1 MNKVS
6 YERVKDI
13 DFSSAL
19 KLKENL
25 DQKINSLEDKAA
37 PKPAGNYRIQS
48 SHKAA
53 PPSAEEI
60 GTLSTKLGNCKTKA
74 VALS

>member
-25 DQKINSLEDKAA
+25 DQKRNSLEDKAA
-37 PKPAGNYRIQS
+37 AKPAGNYHIQS
-48 SHKAA
+48 SYKAA

-60 GTLSTKLGNCKTKA
+60 GTLFTKLGNCKTKA